1 MSHAR
6 YNYEMLFRH
15 SGELA
20 LETRKVGKEEL
31 AQVRSAFAFLSRHF
45 HNLEGKPTSHSRNVR
60 MALSARFTNHLFSY
74 VMLCERGLILDASNC
89 SRSALETIAFY
100 WLVCADPDSASLY
113 DADESPR
120 PVEIR
125 KRLEALDIE
134 VDELRSHYGFGSTV
148 SHVGNKYDNL
158 QIVWQ
163 REQEGKLQIGGGG
176 STELRLALLAE
187 VPAYILLFAR
197 HDRDYII
204 ERSGGKAQIR
214 EQ

>member
-1 MSHAR
+1 M
-6 YNYEMLFRH
+6 MQ
-15 SGELA
+15 
-20 LETRKVGKEEL
+20 TKVL
-31 AQVRSAFAFLSRHF
+31 
-45 HNLEGKPTSHSRNVR
+45 
-60 MALSARFTNHLFSY
+60 
-74 VMLCERGLILDASNC
+74 GLLK
-89 SRSALETIAFY
+89 L
-100 WLVCADPDSASLY
+100 
-113 DADESPR
+113 
-120 PVEIR
+120 R

-176 STELRLALLAE
+176 SAELRLALLAE

-197 HDRDYII
+197 HDRDYVI